1 MTMSGPRHMSRMI
14 PGVAGKALG
23 KKGLGYG
30 KLVTDWP
37 MIVGA
42 DLGEVTAPVKLA
54 FPKGERTDA
63 TLTIDIVPARAIEVQ
78 HSMPQLIERVNAVFG
93 YRAVA
98 RIKLVQRPPTRTAP
112 MANLRP
118 LSPVEETELVELT
131 QIVPDGELRA
141 ALESL
146 GRAVQATNRR

>member
-1 MTMSGPRHMSRMI
+1 MI
-14 PGVAGKALG
+14 PEVAGKALG

-30 KLVTDWP
+30 KLVTDWKT
-37 MIVGA
+37 IVGP

-63 TLTIDIVPARAIEVQ
+63 TLTIDIVPARAIELQ

-98 RIKLVQRPPTRTAP
+98 RIKMVQRPPTRTAP
-112 MANLRP
+112 IANLRP
-118 LSPVEETELVELT
+118 LSPVEEKQLVQLTE
-131 QIVPDGELRA
+131 IVPEGELRA

-146 GRAVQATNRR
+146 GRAVQASIR

>member
-1 MTMSGPRHMSRMI
+1 MI

-37 MIVGA
+37 LIVGA
-42 DLGEVTAPVKLA
+42 DLGQVTAPVKLA
-54 FPKGERTDA
+54 FPRGERTDA

-98 RIKLVQRPPTRTAP
+98 RIKLVQRPPTRMPP

-118 LSPVEETELVELT
+118 LSPVEESQLVELT
-131 QIVPDGELRA
+131 QAVPDGELRA

-146 GRAVQATNRR
+146 GRAVQASRR

>member
-14 PGVAGKALG
+14 PQVAGKALG

-30 KLVTDWP
+30 KLVTDWA

-98 RIKLVQRPPTRTAP
+98 RIKLVQRPPTRMAA

-118 LSPVEETELVELT
+118 LSPVEESELVELT
-131 QIVPDGELRA
+131 AIVPEGELRT

-146 GRAVQATNRR
+146 GRAVTATNRR

>member
-1 MTMSGPRHMSRMI
+1 MSRMVPEI
-14 PGVAGKALG
+14 ASKALG

-30 KLVTDWP
+30 KLVTDWWL
-37 MIVGA
+37 IVGA
-42 DLGEVTAPVKLA
+42 DLGEATQPVKLT
-54 FPKGERTDA
+54 FPRGERTDA

-112 MANLRP
+112 SANLRP
-118 LSPVEETELVELT
+118 LSPSEETELVDLT
-131 QIVPDGELRA
+131 RLVPEGELRA
-141 ALESL
+141 ALEKL
-146 GRAVQATNRR
+146 GRAVQGARR

>member
-37 MIVGA
+37 LIVGA
-42 DLGEVTAPVKLA
+42 DLGQVTAPVKLA
-54 FPKGERTDA
+54 FPRGERTDA

-98 RIKLVQRPPTRTAP
+98 RIKLVQRPPTRMPP

-118 LSPVEETELVELT
+118 LSPVEESQLVELT
-131 QIVPDGELRA
+131 QAVPDGELRA

-146 GRAVQATNRR
+146 GRAVQASRR

>member
-37 MIVGA
+37 LIVGA
-42 DLGEVTAPVKLA
+42 DLGQVTAPVKLA
-54 FPKGERTDA
+54 FPRGERTDA

-78 HSMPQLIERVNAVFG
+78 HSMPQLLERVNAVFG

-98 RIKLVQRPPTRTAP
+98 RIKLVQRPPTRMPP

-118 LSPVEETELVELT
+118 LSPVEESQLVELT
-131 QIVPDGELRA
+131 QAVPDGELRA

-146 GRAVQATNRR
+146 GRAVQASRR

>member
-1 MTMSGPRHMSRMI
+1 MI
-14 PGVAGKALG
+14 PNVAGKALG

-30 KLVTDWP
+30 KLVTDWKL
-37 MIVGA
+37 IVGP
-42 DLGEVTAPVKLA
+42 DLGDVTAPVKLA

-118 LSPVEETELVELT
+118 LSPVEETQLVELT
-131 QIVPDGELRA
+131 QIVPEGELRA

-146 GRAVQATNRR
+146 GRAVQATRR

>member
-14 PGVAGKALG
+14 PEVAGKALG

-42 DLGEVTAPVKLA
+42 DLAEATAPVKLS
-54 FPKGERTDA
+54 FPRGERTDA

-78 HSMPQLIERVNAVFG
+78 HTMPQLIERVNAVFG

-98 RIKLVQRPPTRTAP
+98 RIKLVQRPPSKAAP
-112 MANLRP
+112 AANLRP
-118 LSPVEETELVELT
+118 LSPLEEKELIELT
-131 QIVPDGELRA
+131 GAVPDGELRL

-146 GRAVQATNRR
+146 GRAVQASRR

>member
-1 MTMSGPRHMSRMI
+1 MSRMMPEI
-14 PGVAGKALG
+14 AGKALG

-30 KLVTDWP
+30 KLVTDWRL
-37 MIVGA
+37 IVGA
-42 DLGEVTAPVKLA
+42 DLGEATSPVKLA
-54 FPKGERTDA
+54 FPKGQRTDA

-78 HSMPQLIERVNAVFG
+78 HQMPQLIERVNAVFG

-98 RIKLVQRPPTRTAP
+98 RIKLVQRPPIRPTP

-118 LSPVEETELVELT
+118 LSPVEESDLIALT
-131 QIVPDGELRA
+131 AIVPEGELRV

-146 GRAVQATNRR
+146 GRAVQASRQ